1 MIKAIFFDFD
11 GVLTNFEYGSYTVC
25 YNLSQKTGIP
35 TDKLV
40 SCYHQHTGGLDIG
53 KIEDKDFWGAFCR
66 CVGCEIGITLL
77 DYAFRNVSMNEK
89 MLELAKK
96 LRKNYK
102 VGIITD
108 NSKGRFNAII
118 DEFKLRDIFDA
129 LILSADVGATKK
141 EEVIFRRALDSLKL
155 KPQECIFIDNSARN
169 LEVPKRMGFKTIHYD
184 FQKKDFDSLLTQ
196 LKTLIRI

>member
-35 TDKLV
+35 TDKLLA
-40 SCYHQHTGGLDIG
+40 CHDQQGKELNLG
-53 KIEDKDFWGAFCR
+53 KISYSDFLDNFCK
-66 CVGCEIGITLL
+66 CAGQKIDIALL
-77 DYAFRNVSMNEK
+77 DYAFRNVPLNHK
-89 MLELAKK
+89 MIELAKK

-102 VGIITD
+102 IGIITD
-108 NSKGRFNAII
+108 NSKGRFSAII

-141 EEVIFRRALDSLKL
+141 EEAIFRRALDLL
-155 KPQECIFIDNSARN
+155 EVKPQECIFIDNSARN
-169 LEVPKRMGFKTIHYD
+169 LEVPKRMGFKTIYYD
-184 FQKKDFDSLLTQ
+184 FDKKDFDSLLRQ
-196 LKTLIRI
+196 FKTLTQI